1 MEIYFYQLSKTY
13 AYHHITSKENSGSAI
28 LKYVYDNNGLSD
40 NFSSRLKKYR

>member
-13 AYHHITSKENSGSAI
+13 ATTLRRKKTVVQQF

>member
-1 MEIYFYQLSKTY
+1 MEIYFYQLSRHMH
-13 AYHHITSKENSGSAI
+13 HHITSKENSGSAI

>member
-1 MEIYFYQLSKTY
+1 MKWKSTLSTKYTCTTTLRRKKTVVQQF
-13 AYHHITSKENSGSAI
+13 